1 MIVSKPSKGTPWLL
15 FFSAF
20 LSGANFAL
28 IITEL
33 QRVEQS
39 GYFLLQGAA
48 GVFFGLL
55 ALWQV
60 KELRSALNSP
70 NTNGTYYGNN

>member
-1 MIVSKPSKGTPWLL
+1 MKSMRSLPWLL

-20 LSGANFAL
+20 LSGASWAL
-28 IITEL
+28 LIADW

-48 GVFFGLL
+48 GFFFGLV

-60 KELRSALNSP
+60 KALREALLPPNS
-70 NTNGTYYGNN
+70 NGNYYGHN

>member
-1 MIVSKPSKGTPWLL
+1 MKTLRNLPWLL

-20 LSGANFAL
+20 LSGANWAL
-28 IITEL
+28 FIADWH
-33 QRVEQS
+33 RVEQS

-48 GVFFGLL
+48 GFFFGLV

-60 KELRSALNSP
+60 KELREALLPPNS
-70 NTNGTYYGNN
+70 NGTYYGNN

>member
-1 MIVSKPSKGTPWLL
+1 MSWFKPTKGAPWLL

-28 IITEL
+28 MIADL
-33 QRVEQS
+33 HRVEQS

-48 GVFFGLL
+48 GFFFGLL

-60 KELRSALNSP
+60 KELLSALNSP
-70 NTNGTYYGNN
+70 NTNGTYYGDN

>member
-1 MIVSKPSKGTPWLL
+1 MPWLL

-20 LSGANFAL
+20 FSGANFAL
-28 IITEL
+28 IFAEL
-33 QRVEQS
+33 QHVEQS

-70 NTNGTYYGNN
+70 NSNGTYYGNN